1 MPYLKNTWYVAAW
14 DHEVTGS
21 DLFQRTLLGQS
32 ILLFRDSQNVVQA
45 IVNRCA
51 HRFAPLHMGQ
61 LVGDNVQCRYHGL
74 QFNGQGKC
82 VHNPHGDGA
91 IPKAA
96 AVKSFPV
103 HERHSAVWI
112 WLGDAAQADAELIPD
127 FGFNDSEANFV
138 GKRYLLAKA
147 NYLLETDNIMDLSH
161 IQYLHPGSLGSDNVA
176 SATIELKQEGETIW
190 SNRLVHG
197 ETLPDFLYGA
207 FLLPLGVV
215 VDRWIDVRWNAPAN
229 MALYA
234 GAVPTGTPRGKS
246 FEIST
251 AHLFTPETETT
262 THYWFSASRPR
273 GTGEI
278 GKQQVEF
285 NISGLTVPFT
295 NEDLPMLE
303 AQQQS
308 MGDTEFWAM
317 KPVLLPSDAPAIR
330 ARRMIDKMIADEQLA
345 GQDHGT

>member
-14 DHEVTGS
+14 DHEVS
-21 DLFQRTLLGQS
+21 SSNLFHRILLGES
-32 ILLFRDSQNVVQA
+32 ILLFRDSKNTVQA
-45 IVNRCA
+45 IINRCV

-61 LVGDNVQCRYHGL
+61 RVGDNVQCRYHGL
-74 QFNGQGKC
+74 EFNGRGQC

-96 AVKSFPV
+96 VVRSFPV
-103 HERHSAVWI
+103 HERHSAIWI
-112 WLGDAAQADAELIPD
+112 WMGDPALANPDLIPD
-127 FGFNDSEANFV
+127 FSFNDPEANFV

-176 SATIELKQEGETIW
+176 TATIELKQDGDTIW

-197 ETLPDFLYGA
+197 EILPDFLYRAFGLPQGA
-207 FLLPLGVV
+207 V

-229 MALYA
+229 MALFT
-234 GAVPTGTPRGKS
+234 GAVATGTPRGKTG
-246 FEIST
+246 EISA
-251 AHLFTPETETT
+251 AHLFTPESETT
-262 THYWFSASRPR
+262 THYWFSVALPR
-273 GTGEI
+273 QTGEA
-278 GKQQVEF
+278 GAELVEF
-285 NISGLTVPFT
+285 NICGVTGPFT

-308 MGDTEFWAM
+308 MGNTDFWAM

-330 ARRMIDKMIADEQLA
+330 ARRAIDRMIADEQSA
-345 GQDHGT
+345 G